1 MILFMK
7 KKTWERRILDAK
19 KRHRP
24 KLTEAH
30 LRGTG
35 GWEKDR
41 FAYSQ
46 EEGTGGRAE
55 DFESLQRLPSN
66 AKGAIPILCDAIV
79 GSTVTWLPMVQE

>member
-1 MILFMK
+1 MK
-7 KKTWERRILDAK
+7 KKTWERRIWDAK

-46 EEGTGGRAE
+46 EEGIGGRAE

-66 AKGAIPILCDAIV
+66 AKGGKPILCDAIV